1 MDEIESVAFRLGYSS
16 LHLATG
22 DNQPEA
28 VALYEA
34 ASEWIRRREDHKGA
48 RLPDWHLQ
56 FSKTLRDEG

>member
-1 MDEIESVAFRLGYSS
+1 MKEIESVAFRLGYSS

-22 DNQPEA
+22 DNQPET

-34 ASEWIRRREDHKGA
+34 NEWMRRREDHNGA